1 MTDPNYR
8 ANAAAGIT
16 ALQHWYNPST
26 GLWNGVQ
33 WWNSANALTAV
44 IGYTKLTGDSSHA
57 GAIGTTFTAAQ
68 RQHANFVNS
77 FYDDNGW
84 WGLAWVAAFD
94 LTRESRYLAMAR
106 TIFARNVAGWDNTC
120 RGGLW
125 WNEAK
130 TYKNAI
136 TNELFL
142 TLAANLHQRTPGDHG
157 SYLTWAQR
165 EWDWLSS
172 SGLIGASGLVND
184 GLTPACQ
191 NNGQTTWT
199 YNQGVILGGLAAMF
213 EITGDRDYL
222 THGESIANATL
233 AQLAPAAPG
242 SAVTP
247 GILAEPCEA
256 TAAGC
261 DGDQAQFKGIFVRN
275 LYEFWLQSHQ
285 PSYRAFILSN
295 ATSIWSHSQNANHQF
310 GLRWAGPFDRGDAT
324 RQTSALDALN
334 AAVALAPS

>member
-57 GAIGTTFTAAQ
+57 GVIATTFTAAQ

-142 TLAANLHQRTPGDHG
+142 TLAAKLHQRTPGDHG

-165 EWDWLSS
+165 EWDWFNS

-222 THGESIANATL
+222 TQGESIANAAL
-233 AQLAPAAPG
+233 AQLAPAVPG
-242 SAVTP
+242 PPVTP
-247 GILAEPCEA
+247 GILVEPCEA
-256 TAAGC
+256 TAVGC

-285 PSYRAFILSN
+285 PAYRAFTLGN
-295 ATSIWSHSQNANHQF
+295 ATSVWSHSQNANHQF

-324 RQTSALDALN
+324 RQTSALDVLN

>member
-106 TIFARNVAGWDNTC
+106 TIFARNVAGWDDTC

-125 WNEAK
+125 WNTAK

-142 TLAANLHQRTPGDHG
+142 TLAAKLHQRTPGDHG

-165 EWDWLSS
+165 EWEWFSS

-233 AQLAPAAPG
+233 AQLAPAAPVT
-242 SAVTP
+242 AVTP

-256 TAAGC
+256 TEAGC

-285 PSYRAFILSN
+285 HAYRAFILSN
-295 ATSIWSHSQNANHQF
+295 ATSIWGHGRNAHHQF

-324 RQTSALDALN
+324 RQTSALDALT